1 MAHGGGARL
10 GTTRGDALHPC
21 GAPVDPF
28 NTVNGLLRTLMFAAA
43 ALCVLAAVVAL
54 AAPPSLWSDLGV
66 PEPGL
71 GQSLAPLGAAVIAGL
86 IGFLLPRTRG
96 VQYQGVR
103 FYGEAP
109 PPRIAKRSARP
120 QIARKLQQKVRDDAA
135 ARVRTAQARR

>member
-1 MAHGGGARL
+1 MARL
-10 GTTRGDALHPC
+10 GTSPVHGLHPPT
-21 GAPVDPF
+21 GTADAHVA
-28 NTVNGLLRTLMFAAA
+28 VNGLIRTLMFAVAA
-43 ALCVLAAVVAL
+43 VCVLAAVVAF
-54 AAPPSLWSDLGV
+54 AAPPSLWGDLGI

-86 IGFLLPRTRG
+86 IGFLLPRTRA
-96 VQYQGVR
+96 VQYHGVR

-135 ARVRTAQARR
+135 ARVRAAQARR